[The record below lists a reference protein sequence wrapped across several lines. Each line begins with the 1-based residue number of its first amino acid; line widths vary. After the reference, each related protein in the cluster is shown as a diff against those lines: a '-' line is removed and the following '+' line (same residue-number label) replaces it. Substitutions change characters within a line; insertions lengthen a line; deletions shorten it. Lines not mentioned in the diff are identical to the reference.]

1 MTGILKI
8 RLSSISVDK
17 MVKQGLLEEVSSFF
31 EKNKD
36 IYQDLG
42 GETGIEKNR
51 MWWIDDGDVNNHGIM
66 QAIGLKEFIP
76 YYCHNDG
83 TGTSP
88 GCYSHSTSD
97 NRELFESVKAE
108 YSQLCK
114 AVWEE
119 RVMRIE

>member
-51 MWWIDDGDVNNHGIM
+51 M
-66 QAIGLKEFIP
+66 
-76 YYCHNDG
+76 
-83 TGTSP
+83 
-88 GCYSHSTSD
+88 
-97 NRELFESVKAE
+97 
-108 YSQLCK
+108 
-114 AVWEE
+114 
-119 RVMRIE
+119 

>member
-1 MTGILKI
+1 M
-8 RLSSISVDK
+8 
-17 MVKQGLLEEVSSFF
+17 KQGVSEEVSSFF

-83 TGTSP
+83 TGTFKRYKKKS
-88 GCYSHSTSD
+88 
-97 NRELFESVKAE
+97 FEWYKEVIHTNGQS
-108 YSQLCK
+108 L
-114 AVWEE
+114 
-119 RVMRIE
+119 IENN